1 MNSIK
6 AISIFAVCCFLAGSV
21 TLQGCRKDDG
31 IPAWPWENGN
41 GGESKPGKPDDG
53 DGEGETKPDS
63 KPVLPS
69 EPLSALADP
78 ESAGW
83 KNVTEEYTVSDG
95 IAVYSYT
102 DIFFERPAI
111 AYIAVADASRTGM
124 DIWSINDPAL
134 SGTTDALKT
143 PSQVYSAEPASII
156 VNGGYFYTS
165 GNKNYSASLAVKN
178 GIVLAQNINY
188 ASEDWVTMFYPTRAA
203 FVQYENGEYAS
214 CWTYFSSSSSELYMY
229 GKPAE
234 NSWSSKPLQ
243 IPNASFPEK
252 ADTQALKN
260 AIGGGPVLLKNGAV
274 IDSYKAELFDGQ
286 SGIGPDIYAPRTA
299 IGVSA
304 DNKLV
309 LFVCE
314 GREMTEGVT
323 GLTTEEVAKVLY
335 SLGCRDAIN
344 LDGGG
349 SSCML
354 IGGKETIKVSD
365 GHQRAVGSTVS
376 FK

>member
-1 MNSIK
+1 MKVTSIK
-6 AISIFAVCCFLAGSV
+6 AISIFAACCLLAGSV

-31 IPAWPWENGN
+31 IPGWPWENGS
-41 GGESKPGKPDDG
+41 GESDNDKPGEPDG
-53 DGEGETKPDS
+53 R
-63 KPVLPS
+63 PVLPS

-78 ESAGW
+78 TGLGW
-83 KNVTEEYTVSDG
+83 KNVTADYTVSDG
-95 IAVYSYT
+95 IAVYSYS
-102 DIFFERPAI
+102 DKFFGRSAI
-111 AYIAVADASRTGM
+111 AYIAVADASKTGIG
-124 DIWSINDPAL
+124 IWSINDPTL

-143 PSQVYSAEPASII
+143 PSQVYSDSPASII
-156 VNGGYFYTS
+156 VNGGYFYSS
-165 GNKNYSASLAVKN
+165 GGKNYSASLAVKD
-178 GIVLAQNINY
+178 GTVLAQNINY
-188 ASEDWVTMFYPTRAA
+188 ASEDWATMYYPTRAA
-203 FVQYENGEYAS
+203 FVQYEDGTYAS
-214 CWTYFSSSSSELYMY
+214 CWTYYSSSTGGMYMY
-229 GKPAE
+229 GEPAG
-234 NSWSSKPLQ
+234 NSWSSTPLQ
-243 IPNASFPEK
+243 IPNETFPAN
-252 ADTQALKN
+252 ADTQPLKN

-274 IDSYKAELFDGQ
+274 VDSYKAELFDGT

-314 GREMTEGVT
+314 GRQMTDGVT

-354 IGGKETIKVSD
+354 IGGEETIKVSD
-365 GHQRAVGSTVS
+365 GHQRSVGSTVS
-376 FK
+376 FQ

>member
-1 MNSIK
+1 MKITSIK

-31 IPAWPWENGN
+31 IPDWPWENGN
-41 GGESKPGKPDDG
+41 DKPGKPD
-53 DGEGETKPDS
+53 EGETQPDGR
-63 KPVLPS
+63 PALPS

-78 ESAGW
+78 TGIGW
-83 KNVTEEYTVSDG
+83 KNVTAEYTVSEG
-95 IAVYSYT
+95 IAVYSYS
-102 DIFFERPAI
+102 DKFFGRSAI
-111 AYIAVADASRTGM
+111 AYIAVADASKTGIG
-124 DIWSINDPAL
+124 IWSINDPAL

-143 PSQVYSAEPASII
+143 PSQVYSDSPASII
-156 VNGGYFYTS
+156 VNGGYFYSS
-165 GNKNYSASLAVKN
+165 GGKNYSASLAVKD

-188 ASEDWVTMFYPTRAA
+188 ASEDWATMYYPTRAA
-203 FVQYENGEYAS
+203 FVQYEDGTYAS
-214 CWTYFSSSSSELYMY
+214 CWTYYSSSTGVMYMY
-229 GKPAE
+229 GEPAG
-234 NSWSSKPLQ
+234 NSWASQPLQ
-243 IPNASFPEK
+243 IPNETFPAK
-252 ADTQALKN
+252 ADTQPLKN
-260 AIGGGPVLLKNGAV
+260 AIGGGPVLLKNGTV
-274 IDSYKAELFDGQ
+274 VDSYKAELFDGT

-314 GREMTEGVT
+314 GRQMTDGVT

-365 GHQRAVGSTVS
+365 GHQRSVGSTVS
-376 FK
+376 FQ